1 MYLVLTLGIG
11 VIVQTKY
18 SETQYFHIKIQPSVA
33 ITGDDMP
40 VKIYIRQKYLSKKKE
55 NGRVTIYC

>member
-1 MYLVLTLGIG
+1 MG

-18 SETQYFHIKIQPSVA
+18 TENQYLHIKIQPSVA

-40 VKIYIRQKYLSKKKE
+40 VKIYIRQKYLSVKKE
-55 NGRVTIYC
+55 NGYVTIYC